1 VRRETTN
8 ILLVLVGG
16 ALVKITV
23 DGTYLR
29 YVKPTVKPWV
39 LTAGIVMIALALAA
53 IVRDI
58 LADQTSPTQSTDG
71 WHPAAPATTEPV
83 MTAAV
88 TDGHHHSARW
98 TWLLMLP
105 VLAIF
110 LISPPALGADSVLR
124 AGNRTAPA
132 VVQQGSA
139 AFPPLPKEAAVPLSM
154 SEFITRSVWDSSHSL
169 TGATVALTG
178 FVVHANGSD
187 YVARLV
193 ITCCAADATPMK
205 VALTGGQAAPLLN
218 DQWIRVTGR
227 LRAGSATESNGY
239 TPTLTVSGL
248 TLVSAPA
255 DPYEY

>member
-1 VRRETTN
+1 VRRETTS

-39 LTAGIVMIALALAA
+39 LTAGIVMIALALVA

-58 LADQTSPTQSTDG
+58 LADRT
-71 WHPAAPATTEPV
+71 V
-83 MTAAV
+83 AV
-88 TDGHHHSARW
+88 TDGHHHTARW
-98 TWLLMLP
+98 AWLLMLP

-110 LISPPALGADSVLR
+110 LIAPPALGADSVLR
-124 AGNRTAPA
+124 AGNRTAPS

-139 AFPPLPKEAAVPLSM
+139 ALPPLPKGAAVALSM

-169 TGATVALTG
+169 TGRTVALTG

-205 VALTGGQAAPLLN
+205 VALTGGQAASLLN

-227 LRAGSATESNGY
+227 LRAGSATEANGY